1 MTELWPKLTVR
12 RRFLLQ
18 NLVMVLVPV
27 LLLVFIGAGT
37 YYGLR
42 ATGNFRD
49 REMELLWPEAG
60 SAVPVSLALSH
71 LRAHVDMSELEDGH
85 QDIVPRR
92 YFTSVEALGM
102 RVAVLHDGQV
112 NYETEPGNAQA
123 LVAETYARAPMSQNI
138 YRWDDDGL
146 VFRYQNPEHRA
157 IAVAVMDRPFVLDE
171 GYFPANMARLLE
183 KLLVAVVLLAS
194 LIIAGV
200 GYFLARRGARHILQP
215 LTELQQSAR
224 RIGAGDYDTSVPVY
238 HDDEL
243 GETAAVFERMRQQ
256 LRSDR
261 QLRKRYER
269 NRQELMAG
277 IAHDLATPLTKI
289 QGFTEGITDGIDNTP
304 EKRRHY
310 LERIHATSKQ
320 MEGLVRQLFLVSKL
334 ELGEVAFQWQ
344 QLPVRRVLQGYVAE
358 QQDNLPKGFDLR
370 FADDWPQDSEPLL
383 RLDRDQFHRVLDN
396 LLSNSIRYQMGDQ
409 GSLTFQLYRSGEQLV
424 IRAQDTGKGV
434 VAEELP
440 HLFESFYRTDKARV
454 NVAGGSGLGLAIVRH
469 IIEAMQGSVRAE
481 QVPEGGLR
489 IVMTFPWQERRE
501 KK

>member
-1 MTELWPKLTVR
+1 
-12 RRFLLQ
+12 
-18 NLVMVLVPV
+18 
-27 LLLVFIGAGT
+27 
-37 YYGLR
+37 
-42 ATGNFRD
+42 
-49 REMELLWPEAG
+49 
-60 SAVPVSLALSH
+60 
-71 LRAHVDMSELEDGH
+71 
-85 QDIVPRR
+85 
-92 YFTSVEALGM
+92 
-102 RVAVLHDGQV
+102 
-112 NYETEPGNAQA
+112 
-123 LVAETYARAPMSQNI
+123 
-138 YRWDDDGL
+138 
-146 VFRYQNPEHRA
+146 
-157 IAVAVMDRPFVLDE
+157 
-171 GYFPANMARLLE
+171 
-183 KLLVAVVLLAS
+183 
-194 LIIAGV
+194 
-200 GYFLARRGARHILQP
+200 
-215 LTELQQSAR
+215 
-224 RIGAGDYDTSVPVY
+224 
-238 HDDEL
+238 
-243 GETAAVFERMRQQ
+243 
-256 LRSDR
+256 
-261 QLRKRYER
+261 
-269 NRQELMAG
+269 
-277 IAHDLATPLTKI
+277 
-289 QGFTEGITDGIDNTP
+289 
-304 EKRRHY
+304 
-310 LERIHATSKQ
+310 